1 MTIVNRFLFPVG
13 HGGFAAEAIENKYLA
28 VIDCGSDVCPTRVSM
43 YIDEIKK
50 RGFNCVNRLFI
61 THFDK
66 DHVNCIKE
74 LINNLGVR
82 EVVIPFIPHE
92 MRYVY
97 NIYTKGAYLEL
108 LGLFNNHENRL
119 SRENNQG
126 NGIELTEVDAEET
139 FSQISQYDIDIWE
152 WNVKCLL
159 TVQDW
164 NDLGNEFIAKSLD
177 IDKLKSSTCPDYLE
191 QKKETINACFKSVF
205 GRTGPNSKGLI
216 VLSQKCKNVNTDK
229 CMITQGCS
237 HSLPATNTGCL
248 YTGDAKLKG
257 SSGNEVKSFIDKSQ
271 NEQMMLLTQIP
282 HHGSNYNTNKVFATL
297 FDSEY
302 YFYCDNTDKRL
313 RRNKQLYDLI
323 TNKLLDVRDCNMD
336 LIWNHIVLK

>member
-1 MTIVNRFLFPVG
+1 MG
-13 HGGFAAEAIENKYLA
+13 HGGFAAEAIEDKYLA

-43 YIDEIKK
+43 YIDALKN
-50 RGFNCVNRLFI
+50 RGFKCVDRLFV
-61 THFDK
+61 THFDN

-74 LINNLGVR
+74 LIYKVGVK
-82 EVVIPFIPHE
+82 EVVIPFIPHD

-126 NGIELTEVDAEET
+126 NGIELTEVNEEEKT
-139 FSQISQYDIDIWE
+139 FPYDIWE

-159 TVQDW
+159 TGQDW
-164 NDLGNEFIAKSLD
+164 TDLRNEFVSKSLD
-177 IDKLKSSTCPDYLE
+177 IDKLTSSMYPNYLE
-191 QKKETINACFKSVF
+191 QYKETINACFKSVF

-216 VLSQKCKNVNTDK
+216 VLSQKCKNVNTNK
-229 CMITQGCS
+229 CMISQGCS
-237 HSLPATNTGCL
+237 QSHSATYTGCL
-248 YTGDAKLKG
+248 YTGDAKIKG
-257 SSGNEVKSFIDKSQ
+257 SHSNKVKLFVDKSQ
-271 NEQMMLLTQIP
+271 NEGKMLLTQIP
-282 HHGSNYNTNKVFATL
+282 HHGSKYNSDKEFATL

-323 TNKLLDVRDCNMD
+323 TNKLLDVRDSNMD